1 MRNLILLFLWIPLIS
16 WAQRGGFEPVKVEDF
31 NSVALSGEEDYDAL
45 FLERLEYVYFSSPF
59 STFTNSKVV
68 HERILIVNVNGLDY
82 ATEQIKL
89 YIAGETNELVEDII
103 GTTYNLV
110 NGEIITSE
118 LDESAI
124 FTEDKNEYWQTTTF
138 TMPAVTE
145 GTIVDFS
152 YKIVSPYTAI
162 EDINIQY
169 DVPINNLN
177 IVVALSRGL
186 LFNVAFNPEALYKI
200 NFDEETI
207 AGDVKEATNFDPNT
221 QEDLQEDSVYVNQV
235 LTIKD
240 QLIAVITKAVPAT
253 VEEPMSGGVD
263 RYRAKLI
270 FEVAA
275 TKYRN
280 GSYKY
285 YATDWKAVATSIS
298 KNDKFGKQLSSTR
311 FFRNDLSLVVDSI
324 TDDIEKAFVVLKFLQ
339 SKVKWNGN
347 YSRYVID
354 GVKDAYKKGSGNVA
368 EVNLLL
374 TSMLNEAG
382 LEAYPVLVSSKNNGT
397 PLFPTQDGFDY
408 VITQLVIGDES
419 YLMDGTAP
427 YSYFN
432 IIPQRAAHWKG
443 RVIKSKEISK
453 WVDLESQVLSK
464 DIVMIAATL
473 DSDFNSAFETKRRLT
488 NYSAFSQRSRY
499 DEATDKEIKE
509 YLESNTFGLTVNDF
523 KMVNKDEVDKPLN
536 ITYSGVYKNGIN
548 KIGDKLYVTPLL
560 YDTNDEN
567 PFKLET
573 RKYPLDLSYP
583 METKTIVNISIPI
596 GYEVESIP
604 ESVKFDYNDGVGS
617 YSYLIRHQGNII
629 STVATFTLT
638 TSLIRPEDYV
648 PFRNFFISVVD
659 KDAERIVLKMRD

>member
-1 MRNLILLFLWIPLIS
+1 
-16 WAQRGGFEPVKVEDF
+16 
-31 NSVALSGEEDYDAL
+31 
-45 FLERLEYVYFSSPF
+45 
-59 STFTNSKVV
+59 
-68 HERILIVNVNGLDY
+68 
-82 ATEQIKL
+82 
-89 YIAGETNELVEDII
+89 
-103 GTTYNLV
+103 
-110 NGEIITSE
+110 
-118 LDESAI
+118 
-124 FTEDKNEYWQTTTF
+124 
-138 TMPAVTE
+138 
-145 GTIVDFS
+145 
-152 YKIVSPYTAI
+152 
-162 EDINIQY
+162 
-169 DVPINNLN
+169 
-177 IVVALSRGL
+177 
-186 LFNVAFNPEALYKI
+186 
-200 NFDEETI
+200 
-207 AGDVKEATNFDPNT
+207 
-221 QEDLQEDSVYVNQV
+221 
-235 LTIKD
+235 
-240 QLIAVITKAVPAT
+240 
-253 VEEPMSGGVD
+253 
-263 RYRAKLI
+263 
-270 FEVAA
+270 
-275 TKYRN
+275 
-280 GSYKY
+280 
-285 YATDWKAVATSIS
+285 
-298 KNDKFGKQLSSTR
+298 
-311 FFRNDLSLVVDSI
+311 
-324 TDDIEKAFVVLKFLQ
+324 
-339 SKVKWNGN
+339 
-347 YSRYVID
+347 
-354 GVKDAYKKGSGNVA
+354 
-368 EVNLLL
+368 
-374 TSMLNEAG
+374 
-382 LEAYPVLVSSKNNGT
+382 
-397 PLFPTQDGFDY
+397 

-509 YLESNTFGLTVNDF
+509 YLESNTPGLTVNDF

-596 GYEVESIP
+596 RYEVESIP

-617 YSYLIRHQGNII
+617 YSYLIRHQVNII

-659 KDAERIVLKMRD
+659 KDAERIVLKKRD